1 MEELGK
7 DVQES
12 SGCNTWWLSHP
23 PKNKTEWDALWV
35 RIFRWVAHLHG
46 YQPAFCNFTWGEFV
60 ACAMQDQKK
69 WNKSKIA
76 EANCLQHLTWSIC
89 DLTSIPHIYT
99 SGMSNTTE
107 FFYRVGV
114 TGIVSLRKK
123 PRKMGKFEE
132 MQPWWLTKCIPLTV

>member
-35 RIFRWVAHLHG
+35 RIFRWVAHLQWLPTCILQLHLRG
-46 YQPAFCNFTWGEFV
+46 VCCLCN
-60 ACAMQDQKK
+60 ARPKKMKQKQNSRSQLSAASNLK
-69 WNKSKIA
+69 
-76 EANCLQHLTWSIC
+76 HLR
-89 DLTSIPHIYT
+89 PHIYT
-99 SGMSNTTE
+99 SHLHLWDE
-107 FFYRVGV
+107 QHHRVFLPRRSHRHCIF
-114 TGIVSLRKK
+114 TKK